1 VYSACELST
10 ASTGYSAASA
20 GAEPKPKGKRIQVK
34 SFKAML
40 RKERRVREDGI
51 LEVLRWNATASA
63 NLQHEASESG
73 GACQRRHGDEGR
85 PQEQAGKGQDE
96 MRRRPPQCHGNDGH
110 GHQPAPPQGAS
121 GKDERQTRFYALLS
135 APPELTAA
143 HCALPGDDETARL
156 LLPASMLP
164 PLAASKR
171 SAGAL
176 SPTDVALFP
185 ASPCTAECSV
195 KEASRGANGAAVLT
209 DEGDQDGHFFNNHP
223 KRGGYSTA

>member
-1 VYSACELST
+1 MASRLLWIVQQRGRGGAHVRKPLCVYSACELST
-10 ASTGYSAASA
+10 ASTGYSTASA
-20 GAEPKPKGKRIQVK
+20 GAEPKPKGKRIQMK

-63 NLQHEASESG
+63 NLQQEASESG

-121 GKDERQTRFYALLS
+121 DKTSGSISTS
-135 APPELTAA
+135 VP
-143 HCALPGDDETARL
+143 
-156 LLPASMLP
+156 S
-164 PLAASKR
+164 S
-171 SAGAL
+171 
-176 SPTDVALFP
+176 
-185 ASPCTAECSV
+185 ASPSTPSEPPATHGPATVPGLSQRHGNGG
-195 KEASRGANGAAVLT
+195 RGSTQLRRRVRAAKMSDKHVSM
-209 DEGDQDGHFFNNHP
+209 H
-223 KRGGYSTA
+223 S